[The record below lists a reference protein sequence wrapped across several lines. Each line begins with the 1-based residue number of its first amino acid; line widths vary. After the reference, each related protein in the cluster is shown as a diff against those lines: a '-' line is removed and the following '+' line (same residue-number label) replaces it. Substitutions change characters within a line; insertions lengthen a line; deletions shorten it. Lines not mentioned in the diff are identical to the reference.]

1 MTANLDLADLLAR
14 TRIVPVLVVDD
25 LSSAV
30 PLARALVR
38 GGLNVLEITMRTPI
52 ALDVVRA
59 MSAEVEGAVVGVGT
73 VLTPA
78 QLADAETA
86 GAAFA
91 VAPGATDR
99 LLDAAGAVPLLPGAA
114 TPSESMRLLE
124 RGYALQKFFPAEPS
138 GGAAY
143 LGALASPLPQVR
155 FCPTG
160 GITAETA
167 VDYLRLRNVA
177 ALGGSWMAPARL
189 VSTAD
194 WLGIE
199 RLARQAVHA
208 LG

>member
-1 MTANLDLADLLAR
+1 M
-14 TRIVPVLVVDD
+14 
-25 LSSAV
+25 
-30 PLARALVR
+30 
-38 GGLNVLEITMRTPI
+38 
-52 ALDVVRA
+52 
-59 MSAEVEGAVVGVGT
+59 
-73 VLTPA
+73 
-78 QLADAETA
+78 
-86 GAAFA
+86 
-91 VAPGATDR
+91 R
-99 LLDAAGAVPLLPGAA
+99 LLD
-114 TPSESMRLLE
+114 

-177 ALGGSWMAPARL
+177 AVGGSWMAPARL